1 MDSNKHKGYSE
12 WMKAKPWDHDALN
25 LLQLDHFD
33 RSVIKVAGK
42 FSSTITC
49 TINLKFQN
57 TKKFKQIY
65 IKYKIYFNQMEIV

>member
-12 WMKAKPWDHDALN
+12 WVKAKPWDHDALN

-42 FSSTITC
+42 FSIS
-49 TINLKFQN
+49 NHVH
-57 TKKFKQIY
+57 
-65 IKYKIYFNQMEIV
+65 NQC

>member
-12 WMKAKPWDHDALN
+12 WVKAKPWDHDALN

-42 FSSTITC
+42 FPSAITC
-49 TINLKFQN
+49 TINLK
-57 TKKFKQIY
+57 
-65 IKYKIYFNQMEIV
+65 V

>member
-12 WMKAKPWDHDALN
+12 WVKAKAWDHDALN

-42 FSSTITC
+42 FPSAITC
-49 TINLKFQN
+49 TISLKSKETFAQN
-57 TKKFKQIY
+57 TKNLFSSENNVVHK
-65 IKYKIYFNQMEIV
+65 